1 MYSESD
7 ADDGDRRTPSFLLID
22 LAAVRM
28 SRNLIVEFSKMQG
41 TGNDFVV
48 IDNRFL
54 HFTRGELSDIA
65 RKVCRRKLG
74 VGADGLLAF
83 EAAPDDVSLD
93 DAATKGEASHVD
105 FRMVYVNADGS
116 PATMCGNGARCI
128 AQFAVRSGVD
138 GPDVSFVTDAGV
150 YQAHV
155 YSAAHAAD
163 SDPDEPGG
171 RVRLFVPEPER
182 WTESCSLDAS
192 LPGGVDNVHFVW
204 TGTEHLVTLVPDVDD
219 VPLEEWGPLLRWD
232 TALQPEGANLN
243 VVSSANGEE
252 ELIRVR
258 TFEKGVEAE
267 TLACG
272 TGVLAS
278 AVAIAKLRDLDLAIR
293 PLHVETRGGTMTVG
307 RATSRERS
315 DHLYLE
321 GPVASVFRGTFEWSG
336 LDESA

>member
-1 MYSESD
+1 
-7 ADDGDRRTPSFLLID
+7 
-22 LAAVRM
+22 M

-41 TGNDFVV
+41 AGNDFVV

-54 HFTRGELSDIA
+54 HFTREELSDIA

-83 EAAPDDVSLD
+83 EAAPDNVSLD
-93 DAATKGEASHVD
+93 DAPTEGEALPVD

-128 AQFAVRSGVD
+128 AQFAVRSGVE

-155 YSAAHAAD
+155 YSAAHATD
-163 SDPDEPGG
+163 SDSDEPGE
-171 RVRLFVPEPER
+171 RVRLFVPEPQH
-182 WTESCSLDAS
+182 WTESCSLDRS
-192 LPGGVDNVHFVW
+192 LPRGVDNVHFVW
-204 TGTEHLVTLVPDVDD
+204 TGTEHLVALVPDVDD

-232 TALQPEGANLN
+232 PALQPEGANLN
-243 VVSSANGEE
+243 VVSSTNGQKGS
-252 ELIRVR
+252 IRVR

-278 AVAIAKLRDLDLAIR
+278 AIATAKLRNFGLAIR
-293 PLHVETRGGTMTVG
+293 SLRVDTRGGPVTVG
-307 RATSRERS
+307 RATSQERS

-336 LDESA
+336 LG